1 MNFNSRENIYPY
13 LKSHKPLKES
23 SSLTVECH
31 QSCALMKSLSANSS
45 RRNSDSSDPVT
56 FQELLQERRK
66 LLTKYVPQNDSHPKE
81 ETESKTPEWM
91 LTRASI
97 IHKDDPKPYSI
108 TQRCEMAD
116 FCLAEVH

>member
-1 MNFNSRENIYPY
+1 MAKKSILLTFLIKLF
-13 LKSHKPLKES
+13 LKKIAFTES

-45 RRNSDSSDPVT
+45 RRNSDSSDPIT

-66 LLTKYVPQNDSHPKE
+66 LLTKYTPENSSKPTEDEP
-81 ETESKTPEWM
+81 ESKTPEWL

-97 IHKDDPKPYSI
+97 INKDGAQ
-108 TQRCEMAD
+108 TGRNR
-116 FCLAEVH
+116 